1 MKKVCI
7 LGSTGSIGT
16 QTIDVISHLQ
26 DVEIIGLSAGS
37 NIELLEEQI
46 EKVNP
51 SKVAVMNADR
61 AKELAK
67 KLKGKKIQ
75 TEVLVG
81 MEGLITIATMEEAEI
96 IVTSVVGMVGLRPTV
111 EAIKA
116 GKDIALA
123 NKETL
128 VTAGELIMPLAKEYG
143 VAIYPVDSEHSAI
156 FQCLQGN
163 KHTSIEKIIL
173 TASGGPFRGR
183 TKEDLEQVTLE
194 DALKHPNWSMGQKIT
209 IDSATLMNKGLE
221 VIEAKW
227 LFDIDLKDI
236 EVVVHPQ
243 SIIHSMV
250 QYQDGSYIAQLGQP
264 DMRVPI
270 QYALTYPARV
280 KATYPR
286 LDFSQ
291 MKDFTFE
298 EPDTKTF
305 RCLQLAYDALLA
317 GGTMPT
323 VLNAANEEAVELF
336 LNKQIQFKDI
346 PLLIEK
352 VMKHHQCKKAQ
363 TIDDILET
371 EIWTRQFVKGR
382 WSQLIS

>member
-51 SKVAVMNADR
+51 RKVAVMNANK
-61 AKELAK
+61 ANELAK
-67 KLKGKKIQ
+67 NLKEKEIE

-81 MEGLITIATMEEAEI
+81 MEGLITIATMEEAQI

-128 VTAGELIMPLAKEYG
+128 VTAGELIMPLAKEHD

-156 FQCLQGN
+156 FQSLQGN

-183 TKEDLEQVTLE
+183 TKEDLEHVTLE

-250 QYQDGSYIAQLGQP
+250 QYHDGSYIAQLGQP

-280 KATYPR
+280 KAPYPR
-286 LDFSQ
+286 LDFGE

-298 EPDTKTF
+298 KPDVDTF

-336 LNKQIQFKDI
+336 LNKQIHFKDI
-346 PLLIEK
+346 ALLIEK
-352 VMKHHQCKKAQ
+352 VMEHHQCKKAQ